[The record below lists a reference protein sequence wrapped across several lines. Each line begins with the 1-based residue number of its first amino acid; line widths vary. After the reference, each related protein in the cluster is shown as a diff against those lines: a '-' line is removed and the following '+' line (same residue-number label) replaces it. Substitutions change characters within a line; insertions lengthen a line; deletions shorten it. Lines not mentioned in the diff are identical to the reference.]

1 MRKVAPIDIIES
13 TDVLDILKV
22 DLEKGYKIVLVKMVI
37 KPGHTI
43 KELEEFGSVKILS
56 ILNKEKNSITCI
68 MQGEPPIHIF
78 SKLGNIAAQFN
89 VNVIWDVPSRL
100 QGRDISFSAIG
111 DEKSLNKIATSCKLI
126 GKIEKISFKKTLLDE
141 IDMLNCLT
149 DKQRDILISA
159 KKQGYYEYPRK
170 ITTDLLSRQKGLSKA
185 TTIEHLRKAE
195 NRLMDQILTGY

>member
-1 MRKVAPIDIIES
+1 
-13 TDVLDILKV
+13 
-22 DLEKGYKIVLVKMVI
+22 
-37 KPGHTI
+37 
-43 KELEEFGSVKILS
+43 
-56 ILNKEKNSITCI
+56 
-68 MQGEPPIHIF
+68 
-78 SKLGNIAAQFN
+78 
-89 VNVIWDVPSRL
+89 
-100 QGRDISFSAIG
+100 
-111 DEKSLNKIATSCKLI
+111 LI